1 MPVKLQRRLLKKKV
15 LRQGLERFLE
25 NKAMP
30 NIKSINGQI
39 KIPGDKSIS
48 HRAAIISALTTDTV
62 IISNFLFSDDCINTI
77 EVVKKLGV
85 DIKKIGD
92 NLVIRGCGIEN
103 LKEPDDVLYVGNS
116 GTTIRL
122 MCGILSAT
130 NFLSVLTG
138 DRSINSRPMSRIIE
152 PLTCMGAKIT
162 GRDNNT
168 KAPVIILGNNGLK
181 GMVFKSG
188 ISSAQVKSCLTLA
201 GLYADSVTEII
212 QPAISRDH
220 TERMLEYFG
229 AKIKYDGR
237 HTTVYPGHK
246 LKGKNLYIP
255 GDLSSAA
262 YFIVAGLILK
272 ESDVIIKNIGMNP
285 TRSRFIEVLKEMGAD
300 IEIKNPRMVN
310 NEHVGDIEVRSS
322 NLAGIHVQRD
332 IIPNII
338 DEIPVLCAAA
348 AFAEGS
354 TVISGAE
361 ELRFKES
368 DRIKSVSGQ
377 FRNAGVN
384 IQEREDGFI
393 IKGNR
398 NLKINGG
405 SFECYGDH
413 RIAMSLAVLGLRSA
427 EHFNINNFE
436 CVDTSF
442 PSFKYELKKALG
454 DK

>member
-1 MPVKLQRRLLKKKV
+1 MSD
-15 LRQGLERFLE
+15 
-25 NKAMP
+25 
-30 NIKSINGQI
+30 IKCINGQI

-48 HRAAIISALTTDTV
+48 HRAAIISALTDDTV

-77 EVVKKLGV
+77 EVLKKVGV
-85 DIKKIGD
+85 DIKKIED
-92 NLVIRGCGIEN
+92 NLVVQGCGIEN
-103 LKEPDDVLYVGNS
+103 FMEPDDVLYVGNS

-130 NFLSVLTG
+130 NFFSVLAG
-138 DRSINSRPMSRIIE
+138 DKSINSRPMSRIID
-152 PLTCMGAKIT
+152 PLTCMGAKIA
-162 GRDNNT
+162 GRQHNT
-168 KAPVIILGNNGLK
+168 KAPVVISGNNGLK

-212 QPAISRDH
+212 QPSISRDH

-229 AKIKYDGR
+229 AKIKYDGM
-237 HTTVYPGHK
+237 HTTVFPDNK

-255 GDLSSAA
+255 GDISSAA

-272 ESDVIIKNIGMNP
+272 ASAVTIKNIGINP

-300 IEIKNPRMVN
+300 IEIKNPRMIN
-310 NEHVGDIEVRSS
+310 NEHVGDIEARSS
-322 NLAGIHVQRD
+322 NLEGIKIQKD

-338 DEIPVLCAAA
+338 DEIPVLCVAA

-368 DRIKSVSGQ
+368 DRIKSVSEQ

-384 IQEREDGFI
+384 IQEKEDGFI
-393 IKGNR
+393 IKGNSS
-398 NLKINGG
+398 LKIKGG
-405 SFECYGDH
+405 SFECFGDH
-413 RIAMSLAVLGLRSA
+413 RIAMSLAVLGLRSS

-436 CVDTSF
+436 CVNTSF

-454 DK
+454 GKQ

>member
-1 MPVKLQRRLLKKKV
+1 MPK
-15 LRQGLERFLE
+15 
-25 NKAMP
+25 M
-30 NIKSINGQI
+30 KSINGEI

-48 HRAAIISALTTDTV
+48 HRAAIISAISTGNTV
-62 IISNFLFSDDCINTI
+62 ISNFLFSDDCINTI
-77 EVVKKLGV
+77 EILKKLGV

-92 NLVIRGCGIEN
+92 NLIVQGCGIESF
-103 LKEPDDVLYVGNS
+103 KEPDDVLYVGNS
-116 GTTIRL
+116 GTTLRL
-122 MCGILSAT
+122 MCGVLSAT
-130 NFLSVLTG
+130 NFLSVLSG

-168 KAPVIILGNNGLK
+168 KAPVIISGNNGLK
-181 GMVFKSG
+181 GMVFNTD
-188 ISSAQVKSCLTLA
+188 ISSAQVKSCLALA
-201 GLYADSVTEII
+201 GLYADSATEII
-212 QPAISRDH
+212 QPDISRDH

-229 AKIKYDGR
+229 ARIKYDGR
-237 HTTVYPGHK
+237 HTVIYPGNK
-246 LKGKNLYIP
+246 LEGKNLYIP

-262 YFIVAGLILK
+262 YFIVASLIL
-272 ESDVIIKNIGMNP
+272 EDSAVVMKNIGMNP
-285 TRSRFIEVLKEMGAD
+285 TRSRFIEVLKEMGAN
-300 IEIKNPRMVN
+300 IEIKNPRILN
-310 NEHVGDIEVRSS
+310 NEQMADIEVRTS
-322 NLAGIHVQRD
+322 NLEGINIDRN

-354 TVISGAE
+354 TVISGAG

-368 DRIKSVSGQ
+368 DRIKSVSLQ
-377 FRNAGVN
+377 FKNAGIN

-398 NLKINGG
+398 NLRINSG
-405 SFECYGDH
+405 SFECYADH

-427 EHFNINNFE
+427 GNFNIDNFE